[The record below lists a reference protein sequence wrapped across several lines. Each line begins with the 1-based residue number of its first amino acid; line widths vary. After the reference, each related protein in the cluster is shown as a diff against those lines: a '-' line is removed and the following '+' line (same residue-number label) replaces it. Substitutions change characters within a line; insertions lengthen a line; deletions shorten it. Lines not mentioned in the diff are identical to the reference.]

1 MTNTMQSRTP
11 ASTSSVLVA
20 ACAIIALAY
29 WLGASWLEQRVL
41 GIPAGLYA
49 IAVVYAVLRWG
60 ESLVLDDWFDRLRAD
75 SLFGLRRLMP
85 PLARLAAHVRDT
97 RDRFVRAFE
106 AFRLAWCGETAHA
119 GLSQGPI
126 HYGTI
131 ELTPPPAR
139 HGRLRVG
146 LDLPDHL
153 CNRIMHT
160 TGVKRIEWI
169 PLREHALRPQELCR
183 IRRLDAVVHRM
194 GETICATP
202 AQRSPMEPL
211 WTDWARPVSPITYA
225 SVFPM
230 RLDAARVSLGDTAFA
245 DAAEREIACILI
257 EALIELHTSPVRMH
271 GAPGREDGVL
281 QRLASSLIAREEDAA
296 DTQAYQTA
304 CRVLSAYLCVHPSA
318 FTEPERDAAIEL
330 CARTLHDEPEVQLRL
345 AAVRFVHGRDDAG
358 FGAILRAHDL
368 LRACGRLSTESQLPF
383 IHSELSLGTDD
394 PMTFGRVAAG
404 LCLCAAGTS
413 DERLPFL
420 REDILDEARFSVW
433 LIDRDD
439 ERFILARILR
449 EIEHARTDAPAP
461 LDAAA

>member
-1 MTNTMQSRTP
+1 MQNRTP

-20 ACAIIALAY
+20 ACAIVALTY
-29 WLGASWLEQRVL
+29 WLGVSWLEQRVL

-60 ESLVLDDWFDRLRAD
+60 ESLVLDDWLDRLRAE
-75 SLFGLRRLMP
+75 SRFGLRRIMP
-85 PLARLAAHVRDT
+85 PILRTTCWLRDVRD
-97 RDRFVRAFE
+97 RLGRATE
-106 AFRLAWCGETAHA
+106 AFGTAWRGESHTTIASPEA
-119 GLSQGPI
+119 V
-126 HYGTI
+126 HYGTV
-131 ELTPPPAR
+131 ELTPTPTR

-183 IRRLDAVVHRM
+183 IRRLDGVVHRM
-194 GETICATP
+194 GETVCATP
-202 AQRSPMEPL
+202 AQFSPMEPL
-211 WTDWARPVSPITYA
+211 WTDWARPVNPITYA

-230 RLDAARVSLGDTAFA
+230 RIDAARVSLGDTAFA
-245 DAAEREIACILI
+245 DAAEREIACLLI
-257 EALIELHTSPVRMH
+257 EALVELHAAPVRVH
-271 GAPGREDGVL
+271 DAPGREDGVM
-281 QRLASSLIAREEDAA
+281 QRMASALIAREEDAA
-296 DTQAYQTA
+296 DTPAYQTA

-318 FTEPERDAAIEL
+318 FSEPERDAAIEL
-330 CARTLHDEPEVQLRL
+330 CARTLRDEPEVQLRL

-368 LRACGRLSTESQLPF
+368 LRAQDRISGESQLPF
-383 IHSELSLGTDD
+383 IHSELSLGSDD

-404 LCLCAAGTS
+404 LCLCAAATS
-413 DERLPFL
+413 DERLAYL
-420 REDILDEARFSVW
+420 REDILDEARFSAW

-439 ERFILARILR
+439 ERYILARILR
-449 EIEHARTDAPAP
+449 EIEYARLGRPAS